1 MSEFMSS
8 AEVAQALGVS
18 ERRARA
24 MIADGQ
30 LPAQRM
36 LGRWAVPAS
45 AVAAHKP
52 SSAGRPL
59 SSSSAWSVLGHLV
72 AGQPLPARLNYR
84 VGALRNEDDPLPRV
98 RGWMARRGRPVR
110 VWAFGPA
117 LEELRDDDRV
127 VVSGD
132 RAVSDLE
139 SSGLLKV
146 YADDDDVED
155 LVADYGL
162 REVHGDRLPNAIIW
176 AVPDLKDVPRHD
188 ADPRHVAPVVAALDL
203 LDEGDPRAESAALAI
218 IRSALETGH

>member
-8 AEVAQALGVS
+8 SEVAQALGVS

-30 LPAQRM
+30 FPAQRM

-45 AVAAHKP
+45 AVVSHRP
-52 SSAGRPL
+52 VSSGRPL

-72 AGQPLPARLNYR
+72 AGQPLPSRLNYR
-84 VGALRNEDDPLPRV
+84 VGSLRSEDDPLPRV
-98 RGWMARRGRPVR
+98 RGWMARRGKPVR

-139 SSGLLKV
+139 SSGPLSV
-146 YADDDDVED
+146 YAADGDVED
-155 LVADYGL
+155 LKADYGL
-162 REVHGDRLPNAIIW
+162 REVRGDRLSNAVIW
-176 AVPDLKDVPRHD
+176 AVPNLKDVPRDEANQH
-188 ADPRHVAPVVAALDL
+188 HVAPVVAALDL
-203 LDEGDPRAESAALAI
+203 LEEGDPRAQAAALGI
-218 IRSALETGH
+218 IRDALEMNR